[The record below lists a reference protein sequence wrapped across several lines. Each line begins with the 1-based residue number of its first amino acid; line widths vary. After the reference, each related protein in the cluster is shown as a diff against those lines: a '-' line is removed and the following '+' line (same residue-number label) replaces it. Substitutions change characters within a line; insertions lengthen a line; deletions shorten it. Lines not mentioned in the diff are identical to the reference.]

1 MHTHEE
7 LFNQSGQTCSNN
19 RDLAHTRLPALGD
32 RVHIYELVSFPP
44 ARLPLVEPWLMDVF
58 ARLELVLCF
67 PALSTVNTFRALGIV
82 SFPAVG
88 IQKTFGTKFSILVLL
103 RRLSLENLS
112 NSATKEE
119 LSNTSILT
127 WLSSVNVQVTR

>member
-7 LFNQSGQTCSNN
+7 LFNQSGQTCSTN

-32 RVHIYELVSFPP
+32 RVHIYELASFPP
-44 ARLPLVEPWLMDVF
+44 ARLPLVEPSLNVY

-67 PALSTVNTFRALGIV
+67 PALSTVNSFRALGIV